1 MDIATLVGV
10 IAGVILITVAMAL
23 GGGIGGFI
31 DIPSILIVIGGT
43 FAATLIN
50 FPLKQFLRTMK
61 VGMKLLFAK
70 EEDPLE
76 IIRRYIQ
83 LAVLVR
89 KEGQLA
95 LEEASTTIEHPFM
108 RKGLLLVADGVD
120 AEALNGILRLQNV
133 TVQQRHKI
141 PQEVLKAGGRW
152 APAFGMI
159 GTLIGLVSMLGSMDD
174 PSQIGPKMAIAL
186 LTTMYGALIANL
198 FCLPMAGKLK
208 QRTEQEVLINTI
220 IAEGLQGLQMGL
232 NPRLLEE
239 KLKAFLP
246 TAQQEQELGTE
257 H

>member
-1 MDIATLVGV
+1 
-10 IAGVILITVAMAL
+10 
-23 GGGIGGFI
+23 
-31 DIPSILIVIGGT
+31 
-43 FAATLIN
+43 
-50 FPLKQFLRTMK
+50 MK

-70 EEDPLE
+70 EDDPLE
-76 IIRRYIQ
+76 IISRYIQ